1 MTSAMPSKV
10 AQPAPDAEPPE
21 ALRRRPGWRAVAVG
35 AVVALVAAG
44 TAVAVNDHFHSAPP
58 NNAASSDGYPTGL
71 QPITQGTVSQQTQV
85 NGTLGYAGSYDVK
98 GGTGQIITWL
108 PGAGTVI
115 RQGQVLY
122 RVNYDRIP
130 VILLY
135 GDLPLYR
142 QLSQGMTGA
151 DVRQLNHDLVALGYA
166 TSSEL
171 DPDSDY
177 FSLETAYALELM
189 QDHYGLPAT
198 GYLPLGQIVFQPTA
212 IQVTAVPGAL
222 GSPDSGVVLQGS
234 STTPLV
240 TIALDV
246 SEQTEVKVGD
256 HVTVTLPDGTNTP
269 GFVSSI
275 GTVATTTN
283 FGTSIAVEVT
293 LTDPAAAGTLTS
305 APVQVSIVTA
315 SAPDA
320 LSVPVDALLATLNG
334 GYAVEEPAASGKYR
348 VIPVSLGLFDNAA
361 GTVQV
366 SGPGLAAGQQVVVP
380 QL

>member
-1 MTSAMPSKV
+1 MTSNV
-10 AQPAPDAEPPE
+10 AQPPPDAEPPV
-21 ALRRRPGWRAVAVG
+21 ALRRRRGRRAVAVV
-35 AVVALVAAG
+35 AVVAVVAAG
-44 TAVAVNDHFHSAPP
+44 TAVAAKDPFHSTPP
-58 NNAASSDGYPTGL
+58 NNATSNDGYSTGL
-71 QPITQGTVSQQTQV
+71 QPITRSTVSQQTQV
-85 NGTLGYAGSYDVK
+85 SGTLGYEGSYSVK
-98 GGTGQIITWL
+98 GGTGDTITWL

-115 RQGQVLY
+115 RQGNVLY

-135 GDLPLYR
+135 GVLPLYR
-142 QLSQGMTGA
+142 QLSEGMTGA
-151 DVRQLNHDLVALGYA
+151 DVRQLNHDLVALHYA
-166 TSSEL
+166 SRSEL
-171 DPDSDY
+171 EPDSDY
-177 FSLETAYALELM
+177 FGYETAYALELM
-189 QDHYGLPAT
+189 QDHYGLPVT
-198 GYLPLGQIVFQPTA
+198 GYLPLGQIVFLPTA

-222 GSPDSGVVLQGS
+222 GSTDSGLVLQGS
-234 STTPLV
+234 TTTRLV

-256 HVTVTLPDGTNTP
+256 NVTVTLPDGTNTP
-269 GFVSSI
+269 GVVSSI

-283 FGTSIAVEVT
+283 AGTTIAVEVT

-315 SAPDA
+315 SAPNA
-320 LSVPVDALLATLNG
+320 LSVPVDALLATVNG
-334 GYAVEEPAASGKYR
+334 GYAVEEPTAKGGRR